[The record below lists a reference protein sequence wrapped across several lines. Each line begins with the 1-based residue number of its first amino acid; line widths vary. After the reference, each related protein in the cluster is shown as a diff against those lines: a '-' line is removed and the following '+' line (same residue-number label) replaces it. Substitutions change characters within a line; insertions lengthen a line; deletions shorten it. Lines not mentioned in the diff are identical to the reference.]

1 MEIMP
6 SSNFKTADG
15 CLTLGNPPMSNTGG
29 TVSVAYSHLV
39 MVDGKVMEI
48 PLKRGSE
55 TAGFIDTL
63 TLVMHRD
70 VFVRADQLGADDE
83 VIANASAEI
92 LEIMG
97 YGITCENKG
106 GRNFYKRSFLMGTNA
121 DNYGFFAMGGN
132 KSKNDAETVCLS
144 FTGTGLIAA
153 IEGWEFRLY
162 G

>member
-15 CLTLGNPPMSNTGG
+15 CLTLGNPPMSNTGGNTGG

-83 VIANASAEI
+83 GKANASAEN
-92 LEIMG
+92 L
-97 YGITCENKG
+97 
-106 GRNFYKRSFLMGTNA
+106 
-121 DNYGFFAMGGN
+121 DN
-132 KSKNDAETVCLS
+132 
-144 FTGTGLIAA
+144 
-153 IEGWEFRLY
+153 
-162 G
+162 